1 MPNKRWYTGENAK
14 KIEVILAKYRGKKDN
29 PLNGLTF
36 KEILE
41 KAIKEGF

>member
-1 MPNKRWYTGENAK
+1 MSKWYTGHDAML
-14 KIEVILAKYRGKKDN
+14 IEMMLDKYRGKKDN

-41 KAIKEGF
+41 KAAKEGL